1 MGVEFKLTKEVPADK
16 PNVAVL
22 HLGGWLDIQSE
33 NALVEAVRNAKDEG
47 AEYVLLELSD
57 LHTVTSAGIRGI
69 QRAFGVMTPGHDE
82 SMIGRLTLCS
92 APPQV
97 YQVLKITGVLISTPM
112 YESQDIALGSFGK

>member
-1 MGVEFKLTKEVPADK
+1 MGVEFKLTKAVPADK

-57 LHTVTSAGIRGI
+57 LDTVTSAGIRGI
-69 QRAFGVMTPGHDE
+69 QRAFGVMTPRNDE

-92 APPQV
+92 TPPQV